1 MGLITAYLSSSILT
15 TCALLRVKLF
25 VEYIILSSSLNT
37 VSNMLGLSISNS
49 LGVLCEKLYL
59 CSNGFSLDILS
70 IWREIL

>member
-37 VSNMLGLSISNS
+37 VSNMLGLSISNF
-49 LGVLCEKLYL
+49 LGVLSEKLYL
-59 CSNGFSLDILS
+59 FSNGFSLDILS